1 MDPTFMA
8 ARHALRAWTGI
19 QAGEAHAVMST
30 ANVSSDDILPSGG
43 SSIAVVVRRQQGV
56 QAITRG
62 QFRLFN
68 EIGEAIRLTSDD
80 RRRVLALTETEWMA
94 WLAFS
99 DNGPMPQRPSLSD
112 MLQRLG
118 YATFRLSLAAEGH
131 RLDS

>member
-1 MDPTFMA
+1 MDLAFMA
-8 ARHALRAWTGI
+8 ARHANRAWTGI
-19 QAGEAHAVMST
+19 HVGDAYAIIFTPS
-30 ANVSSDDILPSGG
+30 VSSDDILPAGG
-43 SSIAVVVRRQQGV
+43 SSIAVFVDRQQGP

-68 EIGEAIRLTSDD
+68 EIGEAIRLTQDD
-80 RRRVLALTETEWMA
+80 RRRVLALTEAEWTA

-99 DNGPMPQRPSLSD
+99 DDGPVPQRPSLSD

>member
-1 MDPTFMA
+1 MDLALTA
-8 ARHALRAWTGI
+8 ARHAKRAWIGI
-19 QAGEAHAVMST
+19 QAGEAHAILFMPS
-30 ANVSSDDILPSGG
+30 VSADDILPSGG
-43 SSIAVVVRRQQGV
+43 SSIAVVVHRQQGP

-68 EIGEAIRLTSDD
+68 ELGESIRLTSED
-80 RRRVLALTETEWMA
+80 RRRVLALTEAEWAA

-118 YATFRLSLAAEGH
+118 CAKFRLSLAAEGH